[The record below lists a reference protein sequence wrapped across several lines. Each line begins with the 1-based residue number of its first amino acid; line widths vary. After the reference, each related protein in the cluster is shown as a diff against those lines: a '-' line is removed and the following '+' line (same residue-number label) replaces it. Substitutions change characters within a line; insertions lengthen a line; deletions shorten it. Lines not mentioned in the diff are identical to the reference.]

1 MIKPSDIAKVHE
13 LINNFDPNI
22 QFTIDTFKNEV
33 PHFLDIEISPDGLTI
48 FRKDTNTGQYVNIES
63 YTNWNHKTAWIRS
76 LVTRAKRIY
85 SSNKLQLQELSKI
98 RCFASWNAFPKH
110 VCNGIIKKTITKL
123 NNATTVD
130 SSNDDNIVT
139 LWMKIPYLGDQSQQ
153 LVRTLQRKLKRST
166 RKNTQFV
173 LKVSYSTTK
182 VSYFTNNKDRT
193 PKLSKSGVVYQ
204 FRCPGCSAD
213 YIGKTDRN
221 LHERCIEHATTKDSA
236 IMSHLNTCQ
245 QLTDINNM
253 MHFDLPQLNR
263 KEKRTYNIN
272 CDEDNTSIID
282 TSDNWSILLIKE
294 ALHIKRHKPILNSGL
309 KASRDLF
316 LFS

>member
-1 MIKPSDIAKVHE
+1 
-13 LINNFDPNI
+13 
-22 QFTIDTFKNEV
+22 
-33 PHFLDIEISPDGLTI
+33 
-48 FRKDTNTGQYVNIES
+48 
-63 YTNWNHKTAWIRS
+63 
-76 LVTRAKRIY
+76 
-85 SSNKLQLQELSKI
+85 
-98 RCFASWNAFPKH
+98 
-110 VCNGIIKKTITKL
+110 
-123 NNATTVD
+123 
-130 SSNDDNIVT
+130 
-139 LWMKIPYLGDQSQQ
+139 MKIPYLGDQSQQ

-263 KEKRTYNIN
+263 KEQRTYNIN
-272 CDEDNTSIID
+272 CVEDNTSIID